1 MKIRSITRR
10 IQASLVAGLVALS
23 PWSSPAK
30 AQDDHSHAMTSQKQP
45 LTPEQQ
51 KRANALVAAVRD
63 ATSLFQSPADLPSGY
78 GLLFGCVSG
87 DSNEG
92 AMGLHYVNT
101 DLVFD
106 GGELTIGQ
114 PEIVLYEP
122 LPGGKFRITGA
133 DYLVIAADWD
143 AKHPKDPPQLNGQLF
158 HLIGFPNRFGLD
170 AFYTLHVWAWKDN
183 PNGTFTNWNPT
194 VSCEAFNGHN

>member
-1 MKIRSITRR
+1 MKTRKLLR
-10 IQASLVAGLVALS
+10 QIPAALAAGVVAVSL
-23 PWSSPAK
+23 WSLPAR
-30 AQDDHSHAMTSQKQP
+30 AQQDDHNHGQNSPKPM
-45 LTPEQQ
+45 TPEQQ
-51 KRANALVAAVRD
+51 KRANALIDEVRND
-63 ATSLFQSPADLPSGY
+63 TFLFKTPADLPSGY

-106 GGELTIGQ
+106 GGVLNVKT
-114 PEIVLYEP
+114 PEIILYEP
-122 LPGGKFRITGA
+122 LPNGKAKITGA
-133 DYLVIAADWD
+133 DYVLMQADWD
-143 AKHPKDPPQLNGQLF
+143 AKHPKTPPQLNGQLF

-183 PNGTFTNWNPT
+183 PNGAFTNWNPT
-194 VSCEAFNGHN
+194 VSCDNFDGHN